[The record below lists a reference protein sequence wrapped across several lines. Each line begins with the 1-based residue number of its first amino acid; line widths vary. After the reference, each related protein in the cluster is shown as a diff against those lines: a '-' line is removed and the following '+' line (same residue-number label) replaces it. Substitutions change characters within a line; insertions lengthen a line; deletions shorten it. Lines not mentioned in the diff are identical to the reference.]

1 MLTIACCVVP
11 HVIKIAEDITKRLE
25 MYITILTKR
34 WLVYPMPKYRKV
46 YRINN
51 TQCLRPKAR
60 FLSDILNN
68 MQMSLSEWVLG
79 NLNLVAGRNAAAGH
93 H

>member
-1 MLTIACCVVP
+1 
-11 HVIKIAEDITKRLE
+11 

-51 TQCLRPKAR
+51 TRCLRPISSD

-68 MQMSLSEWVLG
+68 MQMSLSSMGSGKPKLG
-79 NLNLVAGRNAAAGH
+79 SGENAAAGH

>member
-1 MLTIACCVVP
+1 MLTIACSLSLRNP
-11 HVIKIAEDITKRLE
+11 EDITKE
-25 MYITILTKR
+25 IGMYITILTKR

-51 TQCLRPKAR
+51 TRCLHNKLGD

-68 MQMSLSEWVLG
+68 MQMSLSSILG
-79 NLNLVAGRNAAAGH
+79 NLNW
-93 H
+93 